1 MRSPENALATLQAA
15 LDAVWAAPP
24 EDLEGLRRQHRPPST
39 DMPKRLYA
47 NFDLY
52 WLAGVFYVLRE
63 SLESGALGAEPASML
78 VQRFVE
84 LAASRLQRW
93 GFADATTVLAGVAVS
108 GEIVS
113 HPAALSRLLA
123 DLIVYLNRLQSWVDA
138 TIPWAALD
146 AVPPL
151 AVPRPSDGGP

>member
-1 MRSPENALATLQAA
+1 MHLRKDGLATLQAA
-15 LDAVWAAPP
+15 LDAVWAKPP

-52 WLAGVFYVLRE
+52 WLAGVFYVLHE
-63 SLESGALGAEPASML
+63 SLESGALGPEPVSVLAR
-78 VQRFVE
+78 RFVE
-84 LAASRLQRW
+84 LGASRLSRW
-93 GFADATTVLAGVAVS
+93 GFADATAVLAGVARS

-113 HPAALSRLLA
+113 EPAALSRLLA
-123 DLIVYLNRLQSWVDA
+123 TLILYLNRLQSWVDA

-146 AVPPL
+146 AVAPL
-151 AVPRPSDGGP
+151 VAPRSSNGGR